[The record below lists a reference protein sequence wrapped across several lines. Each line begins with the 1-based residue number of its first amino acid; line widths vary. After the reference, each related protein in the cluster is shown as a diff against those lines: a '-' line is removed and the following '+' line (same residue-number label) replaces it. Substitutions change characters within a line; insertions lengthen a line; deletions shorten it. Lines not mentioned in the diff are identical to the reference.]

1 MIKASM
7 VFILALLLLITAGP
21 VAGEEL
27 IKEGSGEG
35 RSVFS
40 GAFKAIPMGKERVQM
55 NYEVFGLVADS
66 APGSPFHNATYH
78 CLGALH
84 AVKGLYDNDFG
95 FCSYT
100 RPDGDMVYLT
110 YEATGKL
117 GGQAGKGTVT
127 IVGGT
132 GKCAGIQ
139 GNGEF
144 DRLPGFRPAAKGT
157 FQGINKSKLNW
168 KIP

>member
-1 MIKASM
+1 MIKVSTAL
-7 VFILALLLLITAGP
+7 ILALLLLVTAGP
-21 VAGEEL
+21 VIGAEMA
-27 IKEGSGEG
+27 KEGSGEG
-35 RSVFS
+35 RNVYT
-40 GAFKAIPMGKERVQM
+40 GTFKVIPMANERVQM

-66 APGSPFHNATYH
+66 DSGSPLHNATFH

-110 YEATGKL
+110 YEATGML
-117 GGQAGKGTVT
+117 GGKGGKGTVT
-127 IVGGT
+127 LVGGT
-132 GKCAGIQ
+132 GKYAGIQ
-139 GNGEF
+139 GSGEF